1 MVLDG
6 IILFQSQTNLSSPPP
21 YPQSFLI
28 PIVPY
33 SHLLLL
39 PIFLTLFLFH
49 NFFHVQGFLC
59 VCVYYL
65 FCLSLSYFP
74 IILDHAICWE
84 GRLPFQQQ
92 QQLKLLT
99 KCNFFIT
106 FLFIDTVNVMIA
118 GIWLYPNWFICRNSD
133 ICFCFCV
140 LKLRC
145 CDKLHLFVLLEY
157 LFCFYSKLMPLF
169 AKLSTNYRNKM
180 ST

>member
-1 MVLDG
+1 MCH
-6 IILFQSQTNLSSPPP
+6 IFTYSIC
-21 YPQSFLI
+21 
-28 PIVPY
+28 PY
-33 SHLLLL
+33 SL
-39 PIFLTLFLFH
+39 PYFCFIIFFMCKDFY
-49 NFFHVQGFLC
+49 

-84 GRLPFQQQ
+84 GRLPFQQL

-118 GIWLYPNWFICRNSD
+118 GIWLYPNWFICRNSN
-133 ICFCFCV
+133 IGFCLCV
-140 LKLRC
+140 FKLRC
-145 CDKLHLFVLLEY
+145 CDKLHLLVLLEY